1 MWACEFLVITFLSVS
16 TSDRE
21 CVNNGM
27 LGVNNGMLGVNNG
40 MLGLN
45 NGMLDVNN
53 GMLDVNTP
61 EKIQNWTLDLFK
73 NIISYIMIF

>member
-27 LGVNNGMLGVNNG
+27 LG
-40 MLGLN
+40 LN
-45 NGMLDVNN
+45 NCMLDVNKTQF
-53 GMLDVNTP
+53 LY
-61 EKIQNWTLDLFK
+61 EAYLF
-73 NIISYIMIF
+73 SFFQTF